1 MLSAERARM
10 TFELVR
16 IGWPNTAAVLALVL
30 LPVVATT
37 AAGLGKP
44 QGPAAGLS
52 LLEPAA
58 SCPGTGQDI
67 ALLAMAES
75 IATLR

>member
-1 MLSAERARM
+1 M

-16 IGWPNTAAVLALVL
+16 IGWPNTAAILALAL
-30 LPVVATT
+30 LPVVAMAT
-37 AAGLGKP
+37 GLGKRH
-44 QGPAAGLS
+44 GPAAGLS
-52 LLEPAA
+52 LLEPAI

-67 ALLAMAES
+67 ALLAAAEP